1 MKKCLVLIVALAAF
15 TALCAAQTVTG
26 NTNYQAQYDVMG
38 AHENGGRGCAGCH
51 APHSG
56 GRGSGGNTMSNGS
69 INAYGT
75 GADGWGGLWGTDT
88 TAITANYSTIVFNGN
103 SHHTGTLTGIS
114 PSLNWN
120 SSIYTGVVTC
130 LSCHDGAVS
139 KGAMM
144 SGVAYEQVFG
154 LLNGAT
160 YMGAGRNSALTT
172 TLYGPNPI
180 PTLLGADGAT
190 TLGTGIGGGYAND
203 HPLGQTANLGAVLGT
218 VLTNPS
224 YGFSAAISPTATSLG
239 LNAALLAAGTPYGDF
254 AASYTVSAIS
264 SMVGAGD
271 SVAGNFFIVC
281 TTCHN
286 QHNMAVYGGGH
297 GQATVAGD
305 KGNGRYRTIFFVNGP
320 YNPGAPYD
328 PQHIP
333 STMAFCQQC
342 HFSMSSQ
349 YYGAGQAVGVA
360 F

>member
-1 MKKCLVLIVALAAF
+1 MKKCLVIIVALAVF
-15 TALCAAQTVTG
+15 TTLCAAQNVTG
-26 NTNYQAQYDVMG
+26 NLNYQAQYDVMG

-56 GRGSGGNTMSNGS
+56 GRGSGGNTMSDGT
-69 INAYGT
+69 INAYGV

-88 TAITANYSTIVFNGN
+88 TAITTNYASGLTFNGN
-103 SHHTGTLTGIS
+103 SSHTGTLTGIS
-114 PSLNWN
+114 NALNW
-120 SSIYTGVVTC
+120 SSPIYTGVVTC

-144 SGVAYEQVFG
+144 AGVAYEQAFG
-154 LLNGAT
+154 LLNGAS
-160 YMGAGRNSALTT
+160 YMSANRNSALSSTI
-172 TLYGPNPI
+172 YGPNPI
-180 PTLLGADGAT
+180 PTLLGNDGAST
-190 TLGTGIGGGYAND
+190 VGTGAAGYAND
-203 HPLGQTANLGAVLGT
+203 HPLGQTANIGAVIGS
-218 VLTNPS
+218 V
-224 YGFSAAISPTATSLG
+224 YK
-239 LNAALLAAGTPYGDF
+239 NAAMGLSISANGSKLTVTPGAAGTPYGDF
-254 AASYTVSAIS
+254 AASYNTGALAG
-264 SMVGAGD
+264 MVGTGD
-271 SVAGNFFIVC
+271 GNPDNFFIVC

-297 GQATVAGD
+297 GQGAIAGSTTA
-305 KGNGRYRTIFFVNGP
+305 RTRTIFFVNGP

-349 YYGAGQAVGVA
+349 YYGAGQHVGVA